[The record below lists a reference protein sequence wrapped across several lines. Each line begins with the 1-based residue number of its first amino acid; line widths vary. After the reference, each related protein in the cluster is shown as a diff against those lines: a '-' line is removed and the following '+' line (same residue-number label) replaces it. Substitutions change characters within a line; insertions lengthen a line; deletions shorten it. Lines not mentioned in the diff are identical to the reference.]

1 MFLEFN
7 DEQLELRESARATL
21 SRQCPPALVRAVADG
36 TGDAASLET
45 EIGWLGWPALTIDV
59 DLGGLGRS
67 FAELA
72 VVLEELGRAA
82 APGSFLPT
90 TTQFVPIVRE
100 VGTPAQAHRFLSGVA
115 SGGLTGTVALHESGR
130 YEPEAVTSTAERD
143 GDGWLLRGHK
153 QHVLGAPTVDE
164 VVVAARRDAG
174 TLGLFVV
181 PAAEL
186 TFKRTDSIDAT
197 RSVANVEL
205 NGVWVP
211 DARMLG
217 EPDDDAGR
225 ALTRALGEATVGL
238 ALDALGV
245 CSALLDT
252 SLAAAVEG
260 RATGQAVEHVLADM
274 LITIEMAR
282 AATYRAVAALADG
295 DERAGAAASVA
306 KAAIGGCQRLVTRRS
321 LELAGG
327 PAAAGEADVN
337 LWVGRAKAD
346 DLLFG
351 GAIDHRRIVA
361 DRLLSARRA
370 RSSQLVSALLG

>member
-1 MFLEFN
+1 MFIEFN

-21 SRQCPPALVRAVADG
+21 SRQCPPSLVRAVADG
-36 TGDAASLET
+36 TGDAAELES

-67 FAELA
+67 YAELA
-72 VVLEELGRAA
+72 VVVEELGRAA

-90 TTQFVPIVRE
+90 TTQFVPVVRAA
-100 VGTPAQAHRFLSGVA
+100 GTTAQAHRFLAGVA
-115 SGGLTGTVALHESGR
+115 SGDVTGTVALHESGR
-130 YEPEAVTSTAERD
+130 FEPEAVTSTAERD

-197 RSVANVEL
+197 RSLANVEL

-217 EPDDDAGR
+217 EPDEDAGR
-225 ALTRALGEATVGL
+225 ALTRALAEATVGL
-238 ALDALGV
+238 ALDALGA
-245 CSALLDT
+245 CSALLDA
-252 SLAAAVEG
+252 SLAVAIEG
-260 RATGQAVEHVLADM
+260 GATGQAVEHALADM
-274 LITIEMAR
+274 LVAIELAR
-282 AATYRAVAALADG
+282 AAIYQAVAALAEG
-295 DERAGAAASVA
+295 DDRAGVAASVA
-306 KAAIGGCQRLVTRRS
+306 KAAISRCQRLVARHS
-321 LELAGG
+321 LELRDAHD
-327 PAAAGEADVN
+327 PASEPDVR
-337 LWVGRAKAD
+337 LWVGRVKAD

-351 GAIDHRRIVA
+351 GAVDHRRIVA
-361 DRLLSARRA
+361 DRLLSTRRA